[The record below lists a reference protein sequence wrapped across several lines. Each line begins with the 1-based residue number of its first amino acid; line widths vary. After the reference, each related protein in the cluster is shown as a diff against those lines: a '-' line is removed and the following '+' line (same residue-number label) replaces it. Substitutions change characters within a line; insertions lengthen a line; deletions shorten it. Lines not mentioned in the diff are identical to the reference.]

1 MHGFHLSSC
10 QFRLHQILNDP
21 WTACRMTSFSSC
33 DLAPGLA
40 STILYSWLKLGAW
53 INPREPTSTVV
64 RVVSNP
70 FLLHC
75 CARSAYL
82 YRFRAAASSIPV
94 SNGMV
99 SSTMWI
105 TESFQMSK
113 GVLLQCHTAR
123 RIGDCNH
130 WILRQTSLLH

>member
-1 MHGFHLSSC
+1 MHGLHLSSC
-10 QFRLHQILNDP
+10 QFCLHQILNDP
-21 WTACRMTSFSSC
+21 WTACWMTSFSSC

-64 RVVSNP
+64 RVVSNS

-82 YRFRAAASSIPV
+82 SHFRAAASSIPV

-99 SSTMWI
+99 SSTMWMA
-105 TESFQMSK
+105 ESFQMTMSGLSSVVAMFCGK
-113 GVLLQCHTAR
+113 VYELLGRSRVMQ
-123 RIGDCNH
+123 
-130 WILRQTSLLH
+130 LP